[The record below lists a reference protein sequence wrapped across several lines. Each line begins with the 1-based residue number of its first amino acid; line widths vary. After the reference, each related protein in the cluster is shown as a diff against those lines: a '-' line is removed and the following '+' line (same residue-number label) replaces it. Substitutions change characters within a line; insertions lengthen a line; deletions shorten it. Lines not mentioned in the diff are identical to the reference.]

1 MKQAQAAGKAEA
13 MTITNPL
20 GGLRSRSGEHVPGPL
35 LVLTGAVAAVLAAS
49 AIWGRDLSPPTLVPA
64 VSLLFF
70 VLAAAVALIAWRR
83 PLPSRRF
90 SYWDVAG
97 VLTFI
102 GICMGATVEPGQMV
116 ELVAGTRS
124 P

>member
-1 MKQAQAAGKAEA
+1 M
-13 MTITNPL
+13 
-20 GGLRSRSGEHVPGPL
+20 R
-35 LVLTGAVAAVLAAS
+35 
-49 AIWGRDLSPPTLVPA
+49 
-64 VSLLFF
+64 
-70 VLAAAVALIAWRR
+70 WRR

-97 VLTFI
+97 ALTFI

>member
-1 MKQAQAAGKAEA
+1 MA

-20 GGLRSRSGEHVPGPL
+20 GGLRSRSSEHIPGPL
-35 LVLTGAVAAVLAAS
+35 LVLTGSVAAVVAAS
-49 AIWGRDLSPPTLVPA
+49 AVWGRDMPPNALVPA

-70 VLAAAVALIAWRR
+70 VLAVTVALIAWQR
-83 PLPSRRF
+83 PLPRRRF

-102 GICMGATVEPGQMV
+102 GICMGATVEPDHMV
-116 ELVAGTRS
+116 GLVAGTSS

>member
-1 MKQAQAAGKAEA
+1 

-35 LVLTGAVAAVLAAS
+35 LVLTGAVAAVVAAS
-49 AIWGRDLSPPTLVPA
+49 ALWGHDMPPNALAPA
-64 VSLLFF
+64 VSILFF
-70 VLAAAVALIAWRR
+70 VLAAAVALVAWRR
-83 PLPSRRF
+83 PLPSPRF

-97 VLTFI
+97 ALTFI

-116 ELVAGTRS
+116 ELVAGTRN

>member
-1 MKQAQAAGKAEA
+1 

-20 GGLRSRSGEHVPGPL
+20 GGLRSRPSEPIPGPL

-49 AIWGRDLSPPTLVPA
+49 ALWGHDMPPSALVPA
-64 VSLLFF
+64 VSVVFF
-70 VLAAAVALIAWRR
+70 VLAAAVALVAWQR
-83 PLPSRRF
+83 PLPRRRF

-102 GICMGATVEPGQMV
+102 GICMGATVEPDQMV
-116 ELVAGTRS
+116 ELVAGARS